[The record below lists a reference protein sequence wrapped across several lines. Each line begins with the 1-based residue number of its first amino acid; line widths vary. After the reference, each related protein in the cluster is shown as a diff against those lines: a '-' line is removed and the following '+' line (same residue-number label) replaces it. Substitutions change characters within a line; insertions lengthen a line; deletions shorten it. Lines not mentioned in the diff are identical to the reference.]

1 MLRHATTPHAESPGA
16 PGCVTDAG
24 ALPPTSDPGYVAFWD
39 DVGESFPSLKGA
51 PSTAYYFECE
61 RTLCEQLFPDLQGKS
76 LLKTDLWDEAK
87 NTEILR
93 WAATQGARPFGIDIA
108 FATLRQACQLDWPR
122 RPGFALAD
130 VRRLPFRSNSMDLI
144 YSMGTIEHFPDYSV
158 AVAELFRVLKPGG
171 TAIIGVPNK
180 LDPFLRPLMVTLL
193 NRFGL
198 YDYGMERSFTPL
210 ELCRLLESAGFR
222 VTGLSGVLFIPGWL
236 RMLDLWI
243 HTRNR
248 RLSWLTAAPVGPFR
262 WMYRRYP
269 VVRRHG
275 YLVAACVTKPTL
287 ARSKPKSH

>member
-1 MLRHATTPHAESPGA
+1 MLRHATTPNAESARSVPQVPDVSA
-16 PGCVTDAG
+16 A
-24 ALPPTSDPGYVAFWD
+24 PPTSDAGYVAFWN

-61 RTLCEQLFPDLQGKS
+61 RTLCEHFFPDVKGKS

-93 WAATQGARPFGIDIA
+93 WAATGGARPFGIDIA
-108 FATLRQACQLDWPR
+108 FATVRQACQLDWPD

-144 YSMGTIEHFPDYSV
+144 YSMGTIEHFTDYPV

-180 LDPFLRPLMVTLL
+180 LDPFLRPLMVTLM

-243 HTRNR
+243 HTRKR
-248 RLSWLTAAPVGPFR
+248 GLCWLTEGPVGSFR
-262 WMYRRYP
+262 WAYRRYP
-269 VVRRHG
+269 AVRRHG
-275 YLVAACVTKPTL
+275 YLVAACVTKPAP